1 MDMDMAT
8 RRTLN
13 KRKKMMTWTAIIMLL
28 GVFLLPMTGYIST
41 GFATPDKPE
50 QASNPRSDFWRM
62 VRNTTA
68 GYSSVTGR
76 ESNVLIQGSGQNW
89 RQLRNGPI
97 AKYGSW
103 LLSGMLAVLAL
114 FYSYSGKVAMTH
126 PRTGQTVERWTFK
139 ERRLH
144 WITTGL
150 FIVLSIT
157 GLSLLYGRAVLIPL
171 FGHDGFSAYADI
183 AKLTHNILGPLFMLG
198 LISMLVNWFSQNLFN
213 RVDWQWFKAFGG
225 MLGDKHPS
233 AEKLNGGEKMWFW
246 SLATA
251 GVALCLS
258 GLILDFPNFD
268 QDRQL
273 LQISHLIH
281 VSTALLLIA
290 FAFGHIYIGSIG
302 TEGALEGM
310 VTGHVDTAW
319 AKQHHDLWL
328 KELQEQEQSEKPD

>member
-1 MDMDMAT
+1 MT
-8 RRTLN
+8 TN
-13 KRKKMMTWTAIIMLL
+13 YSINVRKKMMLWTTIIIVLAI
-28 GVFLLPMTGYIST
+28 VLLPMTGYIST
-41 GFATPDKPE
+41 GFATTDESE
-50 QASNPRSDFWRM
+50 QQTNPQSDFWRL
-62 VRNTTA
+62 VRENTA
-68 GYSSVTGR
+68 GYSAVNGQ

-103 LLSGMLAVLAL
+103 LLTGMLTILAL
-114 FYSYSGKVAMTH
+114 FYSSIGQLAMTH
-126 PRTGQTVERWTFK
+126 PRTGQTVERWTIN

-157 GLSLLYGRAVLIPL
+157 GLSLLYGRAVLIPI
-171 FGHDGFSAYADI
+171 FGHNGFSSYAEM
-183 AKLTHNILGPLFMLG
+183 AKLTHNILGPIFMIG
-198 LISMLVNWFSQNLFN
+198 LLAMIVKWFKQNLLN
-213 RVDWQWFKAFGG
+213 RIDWQWFKAFGG
-225 MLGDKHPS
+225 MIGDKHPS

-246 SLATA
+246 SLATV

-268 QDRQL
+268 QQRQL

-281 VSTALLLIA
+281 VITALVLIA
-290 FAFGHIYIGSIG
+290 FAFGHAYIGTIG

-310 VTGHVDTAW
+310 ITGQVDTSW
-319 AKQHHDLWL
+319 AEQHHDLWL
-328 KELQEQEQSEKPD
+328 EELQQQEEQPRKK